1 MGESMDTH
9 SSLGPAR
16 FLAAI
21 VREVD
26 PTSRVVSVGDLE
38 DGYFVLFARH
48 TRLAGG
54 CTVEFSTV
62 ARAIAGDVA
71 AHETILADFR
81 RCLDR
86 LAA

>member
-1 MGESMDTH
+1 MDSS

-26 PTSRVVSVGDLE
+26 PRSRVVSVGDLE
-38 DGYFVLFARH
+38 DSYFVLLARH
-48 TRLAGG
+48 SRLAGG
-54 CTVEFSTV
+54 CTVELSTV
-62 ARAIAGDVA
+62 ARAIAGDEA

>member
-1 MGESMDTH
+1 MDGT
-9 SSLGPAR
+9 SSLGAAR

-48 TRLAGG
+48 SRLAGG
-54 CTVEFSTV
+54 CTVELSTV
-62 ARAIAGDVA
+62 ARAIAGDEA
-71 AHETILADFR
+71 AHDAILADFR
-81 RCLDR
+81 RCLDDR

>member
-1 MGESMDTH
+1 MDSP
-9 SSLGPAR
+9 SSVGAAR

-26 PTSRVVSVGDLE
+26 ATSRVVSVGDVE
-38 DGYFVLFARH
+38 DGYFVLFARR

-54 CTVEFSTV
+54 CTVDFSTV
-62 ARAIAGDVA
+62 ARAIAGDEA

-81 RCLDR
+81 RCLDG